1 MSFFKKHLKK
11 FLIAIIFLVGIFIT
25 FKIFN
30 KPNDQKFDSKK
41 EILTKAQKKDLIEKI
56 TLAGSID
63 AAAKA
68 ELKFQT
74 SGQLAWVGVKIG
86 DKVKKYQSIASLNKD
101 QLKKQLQVDFN
112 NYQSA
117 LTTFDDTQDLYKD
130 EKENLILNDE
140 MKRILTRS
148 QNTLNNSVINYELS
162 DLTIK
167 YSNLFSP
174 IAGIIVAV
182 DQPNPGVNITPAN
195 NIASVVDPQSIFFK
209 SQIDQED
216 VVRIKVGDKAQIK
229 IDSFPDQTFDSE
241 IIYISLMPISGQTS
255 TVYEVRFKINLDNN
269 NLNYRLGMDGD
280 VDIILKE
287 ITNTLTLPIES
298 IYQDVNEN
306 YIYTIDQDK
315 NLIKKIVKTGIETD
329 TEIEILEGV
338 TEDDQIVV
346 QK

>member
-1 MSFFKKHLKK
+1 MSFLKKHLKK
-11 FLIAIIFLVGIFIT
+11 FLIAIIILVGIFIA

-30 KPNDQKFDSKK
+30 KPKDQKFDPKK
-41 EILTKAQKKDLIEKI
+41 EILIKAQKKDLTEKI

-74 SGQLAWVGVKIG
+74 SGQLAWVGVKVG
-86 DKVKKYQSIASLNKD
+86 DIVKKYQSIASLNKD

-140 MKRILTRS
+140 MKRILVRS
-148 QNTLNNSVINYELS
+148 QNTLNNSVINYELG
-162 DLTIK
+162 DLAIK

-182 DQPNPGVNITPAN
+182 DQPNSGVNITPVN
-195 NIASVVDPQSIFFK
+195 NIASVVDPQSIYFK

-216 VVRIKVGDKAQIK
+216 VVRIKIGDKAQIK
-229 IDSFPDQTFDSE
+229 IDSFPDQIFDSE
-241 IIYISLMPISGQTS
+241 IVYISFMPIAGQTS
-255 TVYEVRFKINLDNN
+255 TVYEVRFKLISDNN
-269 NLNYRLGMDGD
+269 ELNYRLGMDGD
-280 VDIILKE
+280 VDIILRE

-298 IYQDVNEN
+298 VYQDVNEN
-306 YIYTIDQDK
+306 YIYTIDQNK
-315 NLIKKIVKTGIETD
+315 NLVKKIVKTGIETD

-338 TEDDQIVV
+338 TEDDQIVA

>member
-1 MSFFKKHLKK
+1 MSFFKRHYKK
-11 FLIAIIFLVGIFIT
+11 VLIAIIVLVAIFVA

-30 KPNDQKFDSKK
+30 KPSDKKFDPKK
-41 EILTKAQKKDLIEKI
+41 ETLIKAQKKDLTEKI

-63 AAAKA
+63 ATAKA

-74 SGQLAWVGVKIG
+74 SGQLAWIGVKVG
-86 DKVKKYQSIASLNKD
+86 DKVKKYQTIASLNKD

-117 LTTFDDTQDLYKD
+117 LTTFDDTQDLYKN
-130 EKENLILNDE
+130 EKENLILNNE

-148 QNTLNNSVINYELS
+148 QNTLNNSVINYELG
-162 DLTIK
+162 DLAIK

-182 DQPNPGVNITPAN
+182 DQPNSGVNITPVN

-241 IIYISLMPISGQTS
+241 IVYISFMPIAGQTS
-255 TVYEVRFKINLDNN
+255 TVYEVRFKLISDNSQ
-269 NLNYRLGMDGD
+269 LNYRLGMDGD
-280 VDIILKE
+280 VDIILRE
-287 ITNTLTLPIES
+287 ISNTLTLPIES
-298 IYQDVNEN
+298 VYQDVNEN
-306 YIYTIDQDK
+306 YIYTIDQNK
-315 NLIKKIVKTGIETD
+315 NLVKKIVKTGIETD

-338 TEDDQIVV
+338 TEDDQIVA